1 MNEKKVESS
10 PLIMIF
16 DLSRHDFLGVILL
29 EPRGFKYVDLH
40 IYISYLF
47 CYDIAFRSRKALW

>member
-1 MNEKKVESS
+1 MESS

-29 EPRGFKYVDLH
+29 EPRRGFKYVDLH
-40 IYISYLF
+40 ISYLF
-47 CYDIAFRSRKALW
+47 CYDIAFRSHKALW